1 MPPAVAG
8 LLGFLAVFI
17 SVVLN
22 NESSVKSPVLWVTS
36 IAIGVGAAFGRRA
49 QIKESTRSKE
59 LLDHFEQQMPCRAR
73 DETIVKLLERTSSF
87 LPNGFPFRA
96 NVMIPDDKGVCTI
109 KYPYNMDTDADLTI
123 ELMPGEGCTGEAI
136 KNKRQVYGEPSFQ
149 RRWYVRPS
157 EMAKVNPDMKWIL
170 STPIARSDNPAE
182 VFAVYNIDSTRE
194 VDKKTLGEL
203 FPAARDHAN
212 LIGKVLEKL
221 LQKKGG

>member
-1 MPPAVAG
+1 MMHPLVAG
-8 LLGFLAVFI
+8 LLGFLAIFI
-17 SVVLN
+17 PWVLSN
-22 NESSVKSPVLWVTS
+22 GGLIKNPILWIIS
-36 IAIGVGAAFGRRA
+36 IIVGIGAGIGRRA
-49 QIKESTRSKE
+49 QIKDSIRTEKILELFEEARSRVQ
-59 LLDHFEQQMPCRAR
+59 DG
-73 DETIVKLLERTSSF
+73 TIVKLLEATSSL
-87 LPNGFPFRA
+87 LPRGFPFRA
-96 NVMIPDDKGVCTI
+96 NIMIPDDKGVLTI
-109 KYPYNMDTDADLTI
+109 KYQYNMNSSADLAI

-194 VDKKTLGEL
+194 IDRKILGEL

-221 LQKKGG
+221 LRKGD